1 MPVVLGD
8 AARDGERLRLTL
20 PDHVETVD
28 TVQSLTAHLDDHRDE
43 DLVIIGPDA
52 PLIVATEIAEKF
64 RLERPWLGVLLLRR
78 RLEVQLLND
87 ALRSGIREVVLADD
101 AQALLDACIRSQAVS
116 RQMRHADLRAAEAG
130 EGKVILVF
138 SAKGGC
144 GKTTVATNLAATMA
158 RLDVGRVCLVDL
170 NLEFGDVAIAL
181 QVDPV
186 RTISDALGMQGG
198 LDRRAIES
206 MVIPYRD
213 RLDLLLAPTQPADAE
228 FISAGLV
235 GEILTALEG
244 MYDYVIIDAPPAIND
259 VVLKCFDMADSYL
272 LLTSLDMLSLKN
284 VKLTLDTLD
293 VLGYPR
299 SRWEVVLNRFD
310 AKVGLTA
317 RDVEQVIGMRI
328 TTRLPSSKDVP
339 AALNSG
345 VALSLESPRHP
356 FSRAVRGLAEHV
368 SQAVPIAVRPVDPVP
383 SGRMPGSA
391 SSRPPRTPAPSL
403 ASSGGQA

>member
-20 PDHVETVD
+20 PDHIQTVD
-28 TVQSLTAHLDDHRDE
+28 TVQALTTYLDDHRDE
-43 DLVIIGPDA
+43 DLVIIGPDS
-52 PLIVATEIAEKF
+52 PLVIATEIAEKF
-64 RLERPWLGVLLLRR
+64 RVERPWLGVILLRR
-78 RLEVQLLND
+78 RLEVQVLND
-87 ALRSGIREVVLADD
+87 ALRSGVRDVVLADD
-101 AQALLDACIRSQAVS
+101 AQALLDACTRSQSVS
-116 RQMRHADLRAAEAG
+116 RLMRHADRRSAEAG
-130 EGKVILVF
+130 DGKVILVF

-206 MVIPYRD
+206 MVIPYQD
-213 RLDLLLAPTQPADAE
+213 RLDVLLAPTQPADAE
-228 FISAGLV
+228 FISATLV
-235 GEILTALEG
+235 GEVLTVLEG
-244 MYDYVIIDAPPAIND
+244 IYDYVIIDTPPAIND

-299 SRWEVVLNRFD
+299 PRWQVVLNRFD

-317 RDVEQVIGMRI
+317 RDIEQVIGMRI
-328 TTRLPSSKDVP
+328 TTRLPSSRDVP
-339 AALNSG
+339 ASVNKG
-345 VALSLESPRHP
+345 VALAVASPRHP

-368 SQAVPIAVRPVDPVP
+368 SQSVPVSAWRGDGVLQATGAAGSDH
-383 SGRMPGSA
+383 SRM
-391 SSRPPRTPAPSL
+391 TEMSL
-403 ASSGGQA
+403 MTSQARA